1 MKPAFA
7 YHAIKSSMPNLLA
20 IAVTAIILSGY
31 GTLSDL
37 PDRQRGDNRKAV
49 LSDTS
54 ARQATPY
61 QPEAESQGY
70 IPSEANLAAREAF
83 ADARFG
89 IFIHW
94 GIYSMLGH
102 GEWVMQNEN
111 IDYRKYPLLARGFNP
126 SGFDASEW
134 VRAIKA
140 SGAKY
145 LTITSRH
152 HDGFSMYDSKASG
165 YNIVKATPFGRD
177 VLKELSQ
184 ACAEEGI
191 TLNFYYSHLDWG
203 RTDYWPPGRTGLGT
217 GRPEGNPDG
226 TIPLDILNDYARTAS
241 DIADE
246 NARQAHVLNR
256 GQDTGQGHDGSQKE
270 DAGQKPDGSPA
281 LTDAWKH
288 YMDFIDAQ
296 LTELLTGYGPI
307 GAIWFDGVWDKDASP
322 REDQPE
328 IWNLS
333 RQYELI
339 HRLQPACLVGNNHHL
354 LPFEGED
361 IQIFERDIPGMNEY
375 GLSGQEISRLPLETC
390 QTMNRSWGYRIT
402 DKDYKSADFL
412 IRYLVRTAGK
422 GANLL
427 LNIGPR
433 PDGTLP
439 EEAVERL
446 EAIGKWLET
455 NGETIY
461 GTEGGC
467 IPEQP
472 WGVTTQKG
480 NDLYV
485 HILEGNMAFPA
496 DGCGTS
502 DSGKYCSP
510 DNGKSVSTRDIL
522 LPLPAQN
529 ILAAETFADGK
540 EIPFVHTPE
549 GVVLKVPSFQKD
561 TVDCIIKVRLEKLT
575 AEEEDYL
582 AFMYRSMPLPDL
594 TGYPFGYWLANVRKA
609 MEIRSKSA
617 WEIPEREFRH
627 FVLPVRVNNEAVD
640 DFRTTYADELGNRIK
655 GMNAEQAALE
665 VNHWCHEMATYTP
678 SDARTLPPTGTIKA
692 GLGRCGE
699 ESVLA
704 VAALRAAGIP
714 ARQVY
719 TPRWAHTDD
728 NHAWVEVYV
737 DGNWHFMGA
746 CEPEPVLDLAW
757 FNAPVS
763 RAMLLHTLAFGDYD
777 GPEDVIRK
785 TRSFTEINVIKSY
798 IPTRRTCVM
807 VLDESGKPVDGAKVE
822 FKIYNYAEFYTVA
835 RQVTGADGTAGLDT
849 GIGDM
854 LVWAYKDGAFGIAK
868 ASGEMTE
875 ITLDRRIGE
884 RFGLDFDIVPP
895 AENPIP
901 SKATP
906 WQVKLNTMLLARE
919 DSIRNARP
927 KGNDK
932 VIAAFRKAHKG
943 KNAEALLASL
953 SAKDMGDVR
962 ADVLADAI
970 AHCGNRFSTWRD
982 CPRVS
987 YEPLLPYFKEIG
999 DGLEAD
1005 SAQEIFEWTLANI
1018 RIDDTA
1024 NPQGIRIPPINI
1036 WKSRISDTRSREI
1049 FFVAACR
1056 SKGIEARI
1064 DEITGKTQYR
1074 DGKIW
1079 KDVKWSEDTPEA
1091 AGHGTVSATYA
1102 PVSWL
1107 RNPLYY
1113 RHFTLSRIEDGPAN
1127 LMAFDENMEAGWR
1140 EILAAP
1146 YTADEGYYLLTS
1158 GIRMADGSVSA
1169 HLEFFNVDK
1178 DRHTDVPLVLRHDAD
1193 GIAVIG
1199 NIDAEQK
1206 YLPQGMSDEA
1216 SILSV
1221 TGRGYFAMAI
1231 IKDFAEPS
1239 IHALR
1244 QLGASSGLLNEW
1256 GRKLIVLCSDE
1267 EGCNR
1272 CKGYLGE
1279 ISGISYG
1286 TDPDGKVLKMIYD
1299 GSKPESASLPV
1310 IIVADSF
1317 GRVVY
1322 YSQGYNTSLSEQLRH
1337 CLTSLD

>member
-1 MKPAFA
+1 MHLFRKQF
-7 YHAIKSSMPNLLA
+7 K
-20 IAVTAIILSGY
+20 
-31 GTLSDL
+31 TLSAAFL
-37 PDRQRGDNRKAV
+37 CAALCLTISSHAAV
-49 LSDTS
+49 HHPAGTS
-54 ARQATPY
+54 EGQPKNATIQQEPSSPAA
-61 QPEAESQGY
+61 PEAETAKY
-70 IPSEANLAAREAF
+70 VPTEANLKARKEF
-83 ADARFG
+83 SDARFG

-111 IDYRKYPLLARGFNP
+111 IDYREYPLLARGFNP
-126 SGFDASEW
+126 SKFDASEW

-145 LTITSRH
+145 ITITSRH
-152 HDGFSMYDSKASG
+152 HDGFSMYDSKASS
-165 YNIVKATPFGRD
+165 YNIVNATPFGRD

-184 ACAEEGI
+184 ACSEEGL

-203 RTDYWPPGRTGLGT
+203 RTDYWPLGRTGLGT
-217 GRPEGNPDG
+217 GRPQGNADG
-226 TIPLDILNDYARTAS
+226 TISSGMLNDYARTTV
-241 DIADE
+241 DILDEHARTQHADIPGCRQRPDCSGSRI
-246 NARQAHVLNR
+246 NAW
-256 GQDTGQGHDGSQKE
+256 E
-270 DAGQKPDGSPA
+270 
-281 LTDAWKH
+281 H

-307 GAIWFDGVWDKDASP
+307 GAIWFDGVWDKDDRP
-322 REDQPE
+322 REEQPG
-328 IWNLS
+328 IWNLR
-333 RQYELI
+333 RQYDLI
-339 HRLQPACLVGNNHHL
+339 HNLQPACLVGNNHHL

-375 GLSGQEISRLPLETC
+375 GLSGQDISRLPLETC
-390 QTMNRSWGYRIT
+390 QTMNRTWGYRIT
-402 DKDYKSADFL
+402 DKDYKSAEFL

-446 EAIGKWLET
+446 EAIGKWLEKS
-455 NGETIY
+455 GQTIY
-461 GTEGGC
+461 GTQGGC

-480 NDLYV
+480 NELYV
-485 HILEGNMAFPA
+485 HILDSAAGRAS
-496 DGCGTS
+496 DCGT
-502 DSGKYCSP
+502 
-510 DNGKSVSTRDIL
+510 REIL
-522 LPLPAQN
+522 LPLPSHN

-549 GVVLKVPSFQKD
+549 GVMLKVPAFPED
-561 TVDCIIKVRLEKLT
+561 TVDHIIKVQLAELT
-575 AEEEDYL
+575 AQEEEYL
-582 AFMYRSMPLPDL
+582 SFLYRSMPLPDI
-594 TGYPFGYWLANVRKA
+594 TGYPFCYWLDNTRKA
-609 MEIRSKSA
+609 IEARQRA
-617 WEIPEREFRH
+617 GWTIPEREFRH

-640 DFRTTYADELGNRIK
+640 DFRTIYSDELHERVK
-655 GMNAEQAALE
+655 GKSAAEAALE
-665 VNHWCHEMATYTP
+665 INHWCHEMATYTP

-798 IPTRRTCVM
+798 IPTRRTCVK
-807 VLDESGKPVDGAKVE
+807 VLDGAGNPVEGAKVE

-835 RQVTGADGTAGLDT
+835 RQFTGNDGVAALDT

-875 ITLDRRIGE
+875 IRLVHRTGE
-884 RFGLDFDIVPP
+884 SFGLDFEIVPP

-901 SKATP
+901 SKATAE
-906 WQVKLNTMLLARE
+906 QVRLNNLLLAKE

-927 KGNDK
+927 KGNAE
-932 VIAAFRKAHKG
+932 VIETFRKAHKG

-962 ADVLADAI
+962 ADVLEDAI
-970 AHCGNRFSTWRD
+970 SHCSKKFNVWLD
-982 CPRVS
+982 CPRIS

-999 DGLEAD
+999 NGLEAD

-1018 RIDDTA
+1018 RIDDKA
-1024 NPQGIRIPPINI
+1024 NPQGIRIPPINV

-1064 DEITGKTQYR
+1064 DEVTGKTQYR

-1079 KDVKWSEDTPEA
+1079 KDVKWSEDTPKA
-1091 AGHGTVSATYA
+1091 ASHGTVSATYD

-1113 RHFTLSRIEDGPAN
+1113 RHFTLSKIDDGSAS
-1127 LMAFDENMEAGWR
+1127 LMAFEENMETGWR
-1140 EILAAP
+1140 EILASP
-1146 YTADEGYYLLTS
+1146 YATEEGYYLLTS
-1158 GIRMADGSVSA
+1158 GIRMAGGNVA
-1169 HLEFFNVDK
+1169 VHLEFFNVEK
-1178 DRHTDVPLVLRHDAD
+1178 DSHTEVPLVLRHD
-1193 GIAVIG
+1193 GNSIAVIG
-1199 NIDAEQK
+1199 NIDAEQTFMP
-1206 YLPQGMSDEA
+1206 LEQAEEA

-1221 TGRGYFAMAI
+1221 TGRGYFAIAVI
-1231 IKDFAEPS
+1231 RDFTEPS

-1256 GRKLIVLCSDE
+1256 GRKLIVLSSDKD
-1267 EGCNR
+1267 GCKR
-1272 CKGYLGE
+1272 CNDYLSE
-1279 ISGISYG
+1279 LENVSYG
-1286 TDPDGKVLKMIYD
+1286 TDPDGKILRMIYD
-1299 GSKPESASLPV
+1299 GCKPESESLPA

-1337 CLTSLD
+1337 CITSLD